1 MRKVEKGFL
10 RFYYSE
16 SNAAVEAE
24 RWHAALPD
32 DLEWL
37 WENSELR
44 HARSYKG

>member
-1 MRKVEKGFL
+1 MREVEKGFL

-44 HARSYKG
+44 HVRSYKD